1 MVEAIAR
8 DGAVLLSLALQH
20 GAELDNIRSAIT
32 RDEQGAPSSIVGA
45 VVDQLSGEKPMM
57 LGTVSG
63 AAMKLQQIDGRKLNI
78 AEGLETALAV
88 IAMDRRPAWALGST
102 ALMQTFPIL
111 AEIDKLIIWADH
123 DRLKLI
129 GGKLQRPGAKAALS
143 CKSRWLAAG
152 KQALAYEPIAEGDDA
167 ADEWSK
173 RCGRL

>member
-1 MVEAIAR
+1 
-8 DGAVLLSLALQH
+8 
-20 GAELDNIRSAIT
+20 
-32 RDEQGAPSSIVGA
+32 
-45 VVDQLSGEKPMM
+45 MM